1 MDNDKTIKNHSNSK
15 RIVVFGNKSKNRL
28 NYYAWRDAIEK
39 DLITYIPSIYSESIV
54 SKIYKYF
61 IKLLFNHI
69 SFKIIPPL
77 KYIKQKLEPLN
88 KFFIPSIPEGTD
100 ILIIS
105 HLTVGVVPYS
115 KWQEYKNKGIKIV
128 LFLFD
133 SMEVGVMKGYIEK
146 IHNLIRLGII
156 DVTYSFDKSDCK
168 KYGFRYWEQCC
179 TPLPQKTKE
188 ITTDLYFAGRDK
200 SRWNLILA
208 IIKRAIQQNIR
219 IIARIPKRT
228 SFFRGE
234 GESNSLYN
242 LLKENYK
249 REMLPYDA
257 MLKEEQQSNVL
268 LDIVQPGQSG
278 ISWRLID
285 ALYYN
290 KKLITNNQSVKDNK
304 YYNSNWIKI
313 INTAEDIDFDWV
325 KKQEKVNYHYQ
336 NDYSPINFIN
346 EVIRFFENT

>member
-28 NYYAWRDAIEK
+28 NYYLWREAIEK
-39 DLITYIPSIYSESIV
+39 NLITYIPNIYSESIV
-54 SKIYKYF
+54 SRVYSLF
-61 IKLLFNHI
+61 IKLVFNHI

-88 KFFIPSIPEGTD
+88 KFFIPSIPEDTD
-100 ILIIS
+100 ILVIS

-115 KWQEYKNKGIKIV
+115 KWQQYKNRGIKIV

-133 SMEVGVMKGYIEK
+133 SMEVGFMKSYVDK
-146 IHNLIRLGII
+146 IQNLIRLSII
-156 DVTYSFDKSDCK
+156 NVTYSFDKSDCK

-188 ITTDLYFAGRDK
+188 ISTDLYFAGRDK
-200 SRWNLILA
+200 GRMDLILS
-208 IIKRAIQQNIR
+208 ITKRAVLKHV
-219 IIARIPKRT
+219 IIMERIPKLTCER
-228 SFFRGE
+228 E
-234 GESNSLYN
+234 KSNSLYN
-242 LLKENYK
+242 LLKENLK
-249 REMLPYDA
+249 RETLPYES
-257 MLKEEQQSNVL
+257 MLKEVQQSNVL

-278 ISWRLID
+278 VSWRLIE

-304 YYNSNWIKI
+304 YYNSNWILI

-325 KKQEKVNYHYQ
+325 KKREQVNYHYQ